1 MNACKDLEP
10 ARQHRVFH
18 VQECVGESEIHKWK
32 KWAEK
37 VGGKIG
43 VAAEGKNILE
53 HHDNKTKAG
62 NKRLNKNAYGIGK

>member
-18 VQECVGESEIHKWK
+18 EQECVGESEIRKWK
-32 KWAEK
+32 NEQKK

-43 VAAEGKNILE
+43 VAAEGKNLLE
-53 HHDNKTKAG
+53 HHVNRTKAG
-62 NKRLNKNAYGIGK
+62 NKILNKNAYGNGK